1 MNTIFIGAGVRA
13 VEMKERE
20 KVYKNEEGR
29 KNSLK
34 GVLTRF
40 RNTAGALWRGEGGGG
55 IVTGM
60 MELGEEWIQEMFAT
74 IHFENVFRIFYC
86 P

>member
-1 MNTIFIGAGVRA
+1 LNTIFIGAGVRA

-40 RNTAGALWRGEGGGG
+40 RNTAGAL
-55 IVTGM
+55 
-60 MELGEEWIQEMFAT
+60 
-74 IHFENVFRIFYC
+74 
-86 P
+86 